1 MKYSFSFKEINYGSI
16 EIESDHEPDNGEVID
31 AIMNGGAFYD
41 NTEYE
46 DISRA
51 GDKALDMGA
60 DGKKE
65 IEAVQ
70 DYVILRSI
78 AFENNQGIALA
89 CDPDAPAPYVTWQ
102 FTEDESGKR
111 DYYWGHYFVD
121 KKVATMNYELRICEY
136 FNDNSVS
143 EKDAYK
149 YYSTQQPVD
158 IATYPETD
166 NGPVHFVNFDKR
178 KAVESDRMLAWGYL
192 IYDAPLTDKQIS
204 DYELRAAPDNPDMK
218 KRIHEQTQTVG
229 IWEDENRVPDNKR
242 YTWHKPSIQGFA
254 LREPAVTPEQLEERY
269 TYAFRELTAASER
282 RNVPKPIAEQLAEAA
297 KLVERNESNKS
308 VKKQNRDER

>member
-1 MKYSFSFKEINYGSI
+1 LKYSFSFKEINYGSI
-16 EIESDHEPDNGEVID
+16 EIESDHEPDNGDVID
-31 AIMNGGAFYD
+31 AIMNGGAYYD

-46 DISRA
+46 DISRT
-51 GDKALDMGA
+51 GDKALNMGA
-60 DGKKE
+60 NDKGEK
-65 IEAVQ
+65 EAVQ

-78 AFENNQGIALA
+78 AFENNQGFALA
-89 CDPDAPAPYVTWQ
+89 CDLDAPDPFVTWQ

-111 DYYWGHYFVD
+111 DYYWGHYAIN
-121 KKVATMNYELRICEY
+121 KERATMDYEHRI
-136 FNDNSVS
+136 SVFMRDYGIS

-149 YYSTQQPVD
+149 YYSTQRPVD

-178 KAVESDRMLAWGYL
+178 EAVESGRMLAWGYL

-254 LREPAVTPEQLEERY
+254 LREPAVTPEQLEQRY
-269 TYAFRELTAASER
+269 AYAFRELTAAAER
-282 RNVPKPIAEQLAEAA
+282 RNAPKPIAEQLAEAA
-297 KLVERNESNKS
+297 KLVERNESVKS
-308 VKKQNRDER
+308 DKKQNRDER